1 MPIIGQETNLE
12 QFTLATNHYGFS
24 ATRIDQLQA
33 SEFTLVSLL
42 FDTSGSTSFFR
53 KEMKEALAN
62 IIKAC
67 SKSPRKDNLLFRVC
81 EFGSRNKF
89 NEIHGFKLLQ
99 HVDPT
104 DSVYDVLMTS
114 SSGAT
119 ALFDAAENAISATAA
134 YAKTLYDNDY
144 SVNAIAF
151 ILTDGMDNHSKLP
164 ASAVR
169 DALVN
174 AIKNENLDSLLTILV
189 GVNLDSQS
197 DAALAEFASQAEI
210 TKYVNIGDATSG
222 KLAKFAEFV
231 SRSVSLQSSAITGGK
246 SKPIDPNSL
255 TF

>member
-1 MPIIGQETNLE
+1 MPIIGQGTDLE

-53 KEMKEALAN
+53 NEMKKALQD

-67 SKSPRKDNLLFRVC
+67 SKSPRKDNLMFRVC

-89 NEIHGFKLLQ
+89 NEMHGFKLLQ
-99 HVDPT
+99 HVDPN
-104 DSVYDVLMTS
+104 DPVYDALLTS

-144 SVNAIAF
+144 SVNGITF

-164 ASAVR
+164 ASAVK
-169 DALVN
+169 DALSN
-174 AIKNENLDSLLTILV
+174 AIKGEMMESLLTILV
-189 GVNLDSQS
+189 GVNLEPGSQPS
-197 DAALAEFASQAEI
+197 LANFAAEAGI
-210 TKYVNIGDATSG
+210 TKYVDIGEASPG

-231 SRSVSLQSSAITGGK
+231 SRSVSLQSSAIGSGK
-246 SKPIDPNSL
+246 STPVDPNSL